1 MLDSHLLAA
10 LAVPDLTGLPR
21 QEVLYQSLKAA
32 ILDGRLPGGLRL
44 PASRQLAADL
54 AMARNGVIHAYQQL
68 LAEGFLNA
76 DRGGTRVAQL
86 PGLKPQAATPSEAA
100 VHGARPG
107 LSRRASDLAAR
118 VVTGN
123 AWMPFS
129 PGVPDLAAFPW
140 AAWSRALQR
149 AWSGVTTRQLAYA
162 EPGGEPALRQAVANY
177 LAARRG
183 VVCTP
188 AQVFIVAGG
197 QMALD
202 ACARLLADPGDVV
215 WLENPCYPAA
225 RNTMLAAGLKAV
237 PVAVDE
243 SGMAPPPS
251 LWETQPPRLIYLTPS
266 HQYPLGSVL
275 SLSRRLDFLHKT
287 ASTASWLI
295 EDDYDCEFQHARH
308 GRRPLPAMQGL
319 QPTAAVVYVGTFSKL
334 LYPGLRIAY
343 MVVPPWAVGSIGEGI
358 AALYRGG
365 LAVEQQALATLL
377 ENGTLTRHERR
388 MAPIYRGRQ
397 QVLRDALIESFG
409 PSATITGGDAGLH
422 LTLHLADGPL
432 DVAIADAA
440 ATLGVVARPLSQYAT
455 QAAGQPQLNGL
466 VLGYGMV
473 DAGQIPALVKRLA
486 EAVARVS

>member
-10 LAVPDLTGLPR
+10 LAAPDLTGLPR
-21 QEVLYQSLKAA
+21 QELLYKRLKAA

-54 AMARNGVIHAYQQL
+54 KMARNGVIHAYQQL
-68 LAEGFLNA
+68 LAEGFLTA
-76 DRGGTRVAQL
+76 DRGGTRVTQL
-86 PGLKPQAATPSEAA
+86 PGLARQPAMPSEA
-100 VHGARPG
+100 VTRGARPE
-107 LSRRASDLAAR
+107 LSQRASDLAAR
-118 VVTGN
+118 AVTGN
-123 AWMPFS
+123 AWLPFS
-129 PGVPDLAAFPW
+129 PGVPDLASFPW

-149 AWSGVTTRQLAYA
+149 AWSGVTVRQLAYA
-162 EPGGEPALRQAVANY
+162 EPGGEPALRQAVAHY

-188 AQVFIVAGG
+188 AQVFLVAGS

-215 WLENPCYPAA
+215 WLENPGYPAA
-225 RNTMLAAGLKAV
+225 RNTMLAAGLTAV
-237 PVAVDE
+237 PVTVDE
-243 SGMAPPPS
+243 CGMAPSPS
-251 LWETQPPRLIYLTPS
+251 LWETRPPRLIYLTPS
-266 HQYPLGSVL
+266 HQYPMGSVL
-275 SLSRRLDFLHKT
+275 SLSRRLDFLQKS

-295 EDDYDCEFQHARH
+295 EDDYDCEFQHLRH
-308 GRRPLPAMQGL
+308 SRRPLPAMQGL
-319 QPTAAVVYVGTFSKL
+319 HPAAAVVYVGTFSKL

-365 LAVEQQALATLL
+365 LAIEQQALATLL

-397 QVLRDALIESFG
+397 QVLREALTEAFG
-409 PSATITGGDAGLH
+409 TSATITGGDAGLH
-422 LTLHLADGPL
+422 LTLHLVNGPP
-432 DVAIADAA
+432 DVAVAKHAA
-440 ATLGVVARPLSQYAT
+440 ALGVVVRPLSEYAV
-455 QAAGQPQLNGL
+455 QVPGQQRLNGL

-473 DAGQIPALVKRLA
+473 DAGQIPALVQRLA
-486 EAVARVS
+486 AAVSRAA